1 VSPTPVRRDW
11 DIGRWEVTL
20 FGGCPEHGQWNL
32 TEETS
37 AASYLDDLK
46 AEVGHFLLVLWVV
59 FEVLQLSL
67 LGEIVD
73 LRAPVS
79 DRR

>member
-1 VSPTPVRRDW
+1 M
-11 DIGRWEVTL
+11 GRWEVTL
-20 FGGCPEHGQWNL
+20 FSGCPEHGQWNL

-37 AASYLDDLK
+37 TASYLDDLE
-46 AEVGHFLLVLWVV
+46 AEIRNFLLVLRMVL
-59 FEVLQLSL
+59 EVLQLSL